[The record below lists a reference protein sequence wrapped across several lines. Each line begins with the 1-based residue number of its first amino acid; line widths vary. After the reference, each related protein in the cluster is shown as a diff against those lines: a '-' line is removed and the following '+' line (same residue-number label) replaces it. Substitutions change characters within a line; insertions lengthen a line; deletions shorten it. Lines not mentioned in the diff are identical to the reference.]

1 MGIGKDWQN
10 GPYAQTGSF
19 AVAVTVIAFISLD
32 MHLSFSEALVYA
44 QLLHERTLTMP
55 RQSMSVGDYGRI
67 SFSTLENGQVQALCR
82 VRDDDGETRRVKARG
97 SNQARAEAALKAKIK
112 ARVKGESEDITAETK
127 VRVLAESWFNS
138 LDRAPGTQDIYR
150 HTLDRHILPGL
161 GNLVIREVTTGRL
174 DRFLTAVATPTPR
187 KVQIRSVVKEVMVG
201 GPTSAKMCRTV
212 LSGMMRL
219 AVSHGAA
226 RYNPVREVAP
236 APLPTRSENRALTVD
251 ELNKLRQR
259 VRDWQAGHHR
269 GPTRTQDIG
278 DMIDAFIAT
287 GVRPGELLALR
298 WEDIDLKSDVP
309 TVTITGTVRRSRDK
323 GLVRQPHP
331 KTEAGKRELK
341 LPPFAVSMFRRRKL
355 AQEPNPMGL
364 VFASRT
370 GGLIEPNNFNRRWK
384 EIRGE
389 EFSWVTGK
397 SFRKA
402 VATIIRDESGLT
414 EAAAQLGH
422 ASEEHTRRYYAE
434 RGKSGP
440 DMRDALERFG
450 GAAGN

>member
-1 MGIGKDWQN
+1 MGSCKRPDVPHIQAG
-10 GPYAQTGSF
+10 GLV
-19 AVAVTVIAFISLD
+19 VAATVVAFISLD
-32 MHLSFSEALVYA
+32 MDLNFSDALVFA
-44 QLLHERTLTMP
+44 QLLHERTLNMP

-67 SFSTLENGQVQALCR
+67 SFSSLPSGQVQALCR

-97 SNQARAEAALKAKIK
+97 TNQARAEAALKAKIRD
-112 ARVKGESEDITAETK
+112 RVKGESEDITAETK
-127 VRVLAESWFNS
+127 IRVLAETWFQS

-161 GNLVIREVTTGRL
+161 GNLVIREATTGRL

-187 KVQIRSVVKEVMVG
+187 KVQIRSVEKEVMVG

-236 APLPTRSENRALTVD
+236 PPLPRRSENRALTVD
-251 ELNKLRQR
+251 ELNELRDR
-259 VRDWQAGHHR
+259 VKRWQAEPHR
-269 GPTRTQDIG
+269 GPARTQDVG

-298 WEDIDLKSDVP
+298 WEDLNLKSDVP
-309 TVTITGTVRRSRDK
+309 TVKITGTVRRSRDE
-323 GLVRQPHP
+323 GLVRQPYP
-331 KTEAGKRELK
+331 KSEHGERELK

-355 AQEPNPMGL
+355 SQAPNPLGL

-384 EIRGE
+384 EIRGD

-402 VATIIRDESGLT
+402 VATIIRDESGMA

-422 ASEEHTRRYYAE
+422 SSEEITRRYYAE